1 MEKEKSM
8 ARAPVSEQQ
17 ARVDAILW
25 QSIFLPLI
33 PLALTA
39 LVLFWQLRAASETT
53 EWVDHTDQVIAK
65 ASEVERL
72 ILQKES
78 SLRGFV
84 ITGQPVFLEPYE
96 AAEKRLGVAFDELR
110 TLVSDNPSQ
119 QQRANETQG
128 LVRRWD
134 EYARETLERRK
145 ASGSTLEMLA
155 AVSANA
161 DRNRSQMDLVLR
173 EMRAFSSTEEDLRN
187 VRTRAASEAS
197 NRLIWIGG
205 LLLSFVA
212 GVLVLFT
219 RRQLLSVSND
229 FGAALQVARTRE
241 EALKE
246 SEGKLAEKLVAEQ
259 ESARNEAE
267 QRERL
272 TRAVRSYG
280 VFIDRLARGEL
291 GATLESEGEGE
302 LAQLGMNLEVMGRA
316 LRTMTLRIHE
326 AVNSLSSA
334 TAEILT
340 TTQQQSSAATESA
353 AAVVETVAT
362 VDEVVQTAQQTAER
376 AKQVDAASQ
385 RSVEVSAA
393 GREAVTLTIESMGRA
408 RDQVASIGERIL
420 ALSEQAQTV
429 GQIITTVN
437 ELAEQSNLL
446 ALNAAIEAARA
457 GEHGRGFAVVAQ
469 EIRGLAE
476 QSKRATTQVRGI
488 LGDIQKLTTAAV
500 LATEQGNKAVGSAV
514 DLVRDAGSRIEQ
526 LAGTIA
532 TTALTAQQIV
542 ETAQQQ
548 VTGVGQ
554 ISQATHAIRQA
565 ATQTVEGTR
574 QTERAARDLNEL
586 SVRLRDA
593 VSQYRT

>member
-1 MEKEKSM
+1 M
-8 ARAPVSEQQ
+8 Q
-17 ARVDAILW
+17 
-25 QSIFLPLI
+25 
-33 PLALTA
+33 
-39 LVLFWQLRAASETT
+39 
-53 EWVDHTDQVIAK
+53 
-65 ASEVERL
+65 
-72 ILQKES
+72 
-78 SLRGFV
+78 
-84 ITGQPVFLEPYE
+84 
-96 AAEKRLGVAFDELR
+96 
-110 TLVSDNPSQ
+110 
-119 QQRANETQG
+119 
-128 LVRRWD
+128 
-134 EYARETLERRK
+134 RRK
-145 ASGSTLEMLA
+145 ASDRAPEMVA
-155 AVSANA
+155 SIADAVA
-161 DRNRSQMDLVLR
+161 RNKGQMDLITR
-173 EMRAFSSTEEDLRN
+173 ETRAFSATEESLRS
-187 VRTRAASEAS
+187 VRTHAATEAAR
-197 NRLIWIGG
+197 RLIWIGG
-205 LLLSFVA
+205 ALLAFVA
-212 GVLVLFT
+212 AVMVLFT
-219 RRQLLSVSND
+219 RRQLLSVSSD
-229 FGAALQVARTRE
+229 FGDALQISRSRE
-241 EALKE
+241 EALQD
-246 SEGKLAEKLVAEQ
+246 SERKLAEKLAAEQ
-259 ESARNEAE
+259 QSLRDEAE

-393 GREAVTLTIESMGRA
+393 GREAVALTIESMGRA

-514 DLVRDAGSRIEQ
+514 DLVRDAGSRIDQ

-532 TTALTAQQIV
+532 TAAVTAQQIV

>member
-1 MEKEKSM
+1 MKEEQLAE
-8 ARAPVSEQQ
+8 ARAV
-17 ARVDAILW
+17 
-25 QSIFLPLI
+25 
-33 PLALTA
+33 
-39 LVLFWQLRAASETT
+39 LRARIET
-53 EWVDHTDQVIAK
+53 I
-65 ASEVERL
+65 
-72 ILQKES
+72 
-78 SLRGFV
+78 
-84 ITGQPVFLEPYE
+84 
-96 AAEKRLGVAFDELR
+96 
-110 TLVSDNPSQ
+110 
-119 QQRANETQG
+119 
-128 LVRRWD
+128 
-134 EYARETLERRK
+134 
-145 ASGSTLEMLA
+145 
-155 AVSANA
+155 
-161 DRNRSQMDLVLR
+161 
-173 EMRAFSSTEEDLRN
+173 
-187 VRTRAASEAS
+187 
-197 NRLIWIGG
+197 IGG
-205 LLLSFVA
+205 
-212 GVLVLFT
+212 
-219 RRQLLSVSND
+219 
-229 FGAALQVARTRE
+229 
-241 EALKE
+241 
-246 SEGKLAEKLVAEQ
+246 EG
-259 ESARNEAE
+259 
-267 QRERL
+267 
-272 TRAVRSYG
+272 G
-280 VFIDRLARGEL
+280 
-291 GATLESEGEGE
+291 SEGEGE
-302 LAQLGMNLEVMGRA
+302 LAQLGLNLEVMGRA

-340 TTQQQSSAATESA
+340 TTQQQSSAATQSA

-362 VDEVVQTAQQTAER
+362 VDQVVQTSQQTAER
-376 AKQVDAASQ
+376 ARQVEAASQ

-393 GREAVTLTIESMGRA
+393 GREAVTSTIESMGRA

-476 QSKRATTQVRGI
+476 QSKRATMQVRSI

-514 DLVRDAGSRIEQ
+514 DLVRDAGARIDQ

-548 VTGVGQ
+548 VTGIGQ

-586 SVRLRDA
+586 SVRLREA

>member
-1 MEKEKSM
+1 MV
-8 ARAPVSEQQ
+8 RAAVSEQQ
-17 ARVDAILW
+17 LKVDTIVR

-33 PLALTA
+33 PLILTA
-39 LVLFWQLRAASETT
+39 LVLFWQVRATAEITA
-53 EWVDHTDQVIAK
+53 WVDHTDLVIAK
-65 ASEVERL
+65 SSEVERL

-78 SLRGFV
+78 SLRGFA
-84 ITGQPVFLEPYE
+84 ITGLPTFLETFDSS
-96 AAEKRLGVAFDELR
+96 AQRLGGAFEELR
-110 TLVSDNPSQ
+110 ALVADNSMQ
-119 QQRANETQG
+119 QQRTVATQS

-134 EYARETLERRK
+134 EFAQDTVARRK
-145 ASGSTLEMLA
+145 TGGATPEAFISLA
-155 AVSANA
+155 AAVE
-161 DRNRSQMDLVLR
+161 RNKGQMDLILR
-173 EMRAFSSTEEDLRN
+173 EMRSFGATEEDLRS
-187 VRTRAASEAS
+187 VRTRAATDAS
-197 NRLIWIGG
+197 HRLVWVGG
-205 LLLSFVA
+205 VLLAFVA
-212 GVLVLFT
+212 AVMVLFT

-229 FGAALQVARTRE
+229 FGAALAVAGARE
-241 EALKE
+241 DELRGSE
-246 SEGKLAEKLVAEQ
+246 SKLAEKLEAEQ
-259 ESARNEAE
+259 LSLRNEAE

-291 GATLESEGEGE
+291 SATLEREGDGE
-302 LAQLGMNLEVMGRA
+302 LAQLGLNLEVMGLA

-362 VDEVVQTAQQTAER
+362 VDEVVQTSQQTSER
-376 AKQVDAASQ
+376 ARQVDAASQ

-393 GREAVTLTIESMGRA
+393 GREAVASTIESMNRA

-514 DLVRDAGSRIEQ
+514 DLVRDAGTRIDQ
-526 LAGTIA
+526 LAVTIA

-548 VTGVGQ
+548 VTGIGQ

-586 SVRLRDA
+586 SVRLREA

>member
-1 MEKEKSM
+1 M
-8 ARAPVSEQQ
+8 ARPAVSEQQ
-17 ARVDAILW
+17 TRVDAILR

-33 PLALTA
+33 PLIVTA
-39 LVLFWQLRAASETT
+39 LVLFWQLRGAAETT
-53 EWVDHTDQVIAK
+53 EWVDHTNLVIAK
-65 ASEVERL
+65 SSEVERL
-72 ILQKES
+72 ILQKET
-78 SLRGFV
+78 SLRGFA
-84 ITGQPVFLEPYE
+84 ITGLPVFLETFE
-96 AAEKRLGVAFDELR
+96 NSAKRLDGAFEELR
-110 TLVSDNPSQ
+110 ALVADNPPQ
-119 QQRANETQG
+119 VQRAVETQG
-128 LVRRWD
+128 LARRWD
-134 EYARETLERRK
+134 ELAEDTIARRR
-145 ASGSTLEMLA
+145 SGGGTPESFAALA
-155 AVSANA
+155 ATVE
-161 DRNRSQMDLVLR
+161 RNKGQMDLILR
-173 EMRAFSSTEEDLRN
+173 DMRAFIATEEDLRY
-187 VRTRAASEAS
+187 VRTRTASEAS
-197 NRLIWIGG
+197 HRLVWVGG
-205 LLLSFVA
+205 VLLSGVA
-212 GVLVLFT
+212 AVLVIFT
-219 RRQLLSVSND
+219 RRQLFSVSND
-229 FGAALQVARTRE
+229 FGAALAVAATRE
-241 EALKE
+241 EALQDSE
-246 SEGKLAEKLVAEQ
+246 SKLAQKLEAEQ
-259 ESARNEAE
+259 TSLRNEAE
-267 QRERL
+267 QRERVA
-272 TRAVRSYG
+272 RAVRSYG

-291 GATLESEGEGE
+291 NATLESGGEGE
-302 LAQLGMNLEVMGRA
+302 LGQLGLNLEVMGRA

-340 TTQQQSSAATESA
+340 TSQQQSSAATESA
-353 AAVVETVAT
+353 SAVVETVAT
-362 VDEVVQTAQQTAER
+362 VDEVVQTAQQTSER
-376 AKQVDAASQ
+376 ARQVDAASQ

-393 GREAVTLTIESMGRA
+393 GRDAVALTIDAMGRA

-469 EIRGLAE
+469 EIRVLAE
-476 QSKRATTQVRGI
+476 QSKRATMQVRGI

-514 DLVRDAGSRIEQ
+514 DLVRDAGARIDQ
-526 LAGTIA
+526 LAVTIA

-548 VTGVGQ
+548 VAGVSQ

-574 QTERAARDLNEL
+574 QTERSARDLNEL
-586 SVRLRDA
+586 SVRLREA

>member
-1 MEKEKSM
+1 M
-8 ARAPVSEQQ
+8 AREPVSEQQ
-17 ARVDAILW
+17 ARVDTILR
-25 QSIFLPLI
+25 QSIFLPLL
-33 PLALTA
+33 PLILTA
-39 LVLFWQLRAASETT
+39 LVLFWQARAASETT
-53 EWVDHTDQVIAK
+53 AWVDHTDLVIVK

-84 ITGQPVFLEPYE
+84 ITGLPLFLESFD
-96 AAEKRLGVAFDELR
+96 AAEKRLELAFHELR
-110 TLVSDNPSQ
+110 TLIVDSQ
-119 QQRANETQG
+119 QQQRVIEMQG

-134 EYARETLERRK
+134 EFARDTVQRRK
-145 ASGSTLEMLA
+145 TSSSTSEMFAALGSATE
-155 AVSANA
+155 
-161 DRNRSQMDLVLR
+161 RNKGQMDLITR
-173 EMRAFSSTEEDLRN
+173 EMRAFSGTEESLRN
-187 VRTRAASEAS
+187 LRTQAAREAT
-197 NRLIWIGG
+197 RRQLWGG
-205 LLLSFVA
+205 GVLLAFVA

-219 RRQLLSVSND
+219 RRQLLLVSSD
-229 FGAALQVARTRE
+229 FGAALQVARSRE
-241 EALKE
+241 AAMQE
-246 SEGKLAEKLVAEQ
+246 SERKLAEKLVAEQ
-259 ESARNEAE
+259 QGLRDEAE

-272 TRAVRSYG
+272 TRAERSYG

-302 LAQLGMNLEVMGRA
+302 LSQLGMSLEMMGRA

-376 AKQVDAASQ
+376 ARQVDAASQ

-393 GREAVTLTIESMGRA
+393 GREAVALTIEAMGRA

-514 DLVRDAGSRIEQ
+514 DLVRDAGARIDQ
-526 LAGTIA
+526 LAVTIA
-532 TTALTAQQIV
+532 TAAVTAQQIV

-548 VTGVGQ
+548 VIGVGQ

>member
-17 ARVDAILW
+17 LKVDTILR
-25 QSIFLPLI
+25 QSMFLPLI
-33 PLALTA
+33 PMVLTA
-39 LVLFWQLRAASETT
+39 LVLFWQVRAATETT
-53 EWVDHTDQVIAK
+53 DWVDHTDLVIAK

-84 ITGQPVFLEPYE
+84 ITGLPLFLEPYD
-96 AAEKRLGVAFDELR
+96 AAEKKLDLAFDELR
-110 TLVSDNPSQ
+110 TLVADNPSQ
-119 QQRANETQG
+119 QQRASETQG

-134 EYARETLERRK
+134 EFARDTVQRRK
-145 ASGSTLEMLA
+145 AGGGTPEMLA
-155 AVSANA
+155 TIAAAVE
-161 DRNRSQMDLVLR
+161 RNKGQMDLISR
-173 EMRAFSSTEEDLRN
+173 ETRAFSATEEGLRS
-187 VRTRAASEAS
+187 VRIHAASEAS
-197 NRLIWIGG
+197 RRLIWVGG
-205 LLLSFVA
+205 VLLAFVA
-212 GVLVLFT
+212 AVMVLFT
-219 RRQLLSVSND
+219 RRQLLSVSSD
-229 FGAALQVARTRE
+229 FGDALQVARNRE
-241 EALKE
+241 EALQGSE
-246 SEGKLAEKLVAEQ
+246 SKLAEKLLAEQ
-259 ESARNEAE
+259 QSLRDEAE

-393 GREAVTLTIESMGRA
+393 GREAVNSTIESMGRA

-514 DLVRDAGSRIEQ
+514 ELVRDAGARIDQ

-532 TTALTAQQIV
+532 TAAVTAQQIV

>member
-1 MEKEKSM
+1 MKKEMSM
-8 ARAPVSEQQ
+8 ARAPISEQQ
-17 ARVDAILW
+17 TRVDAIIRR
-25 QSIFLPLI
+25 SIFLPLF

-39 LVLFWQLRAASETT
+39 MVLFWQLRGAIETA
-53 EWVDHTDQVIAK
+53 EWVDHTDVVIARG
-65 ASEVERL
+65 SDVERM
-72 ILQKES
+72 IVDKET
-78 SLRGFV
+78 SLRGYV
-84 ITGQPVFLEPYE
+84 ITGIPSFLDRFEQ
-96 AAEKRLGVAFDELR
+96 AEKLLGPAFDELSS
-110 TLVSDNPSQ
+110 LVTDNAA
-119 QQRANETQG
+119 QQRRISDARD

-134 EYARETLERRK
+134 EFAHDTIERRK
-145 ASGSTLEMLA
+145 AGAVDEKMSA
-155 AVSANA
+155 AVE
-161 DRNRSQMDLVLR
+161 RNKAQMDKIRV
-173 EMRAFSSTEEDLRN
+173 EMRGFSSTEAELRDG
-187 VRTRAASEAS
+187 RTRAASEAS
-197 NRLIWIGG
+197 RRLLWLGG
-205 LLLSFVA
+205 VLLSFVA
-212 GVLVLFT
+212 GVMVWFT

-229 FGAALQVARTRE
+229 FGATLVVAAARE
-241 EALKE
+241 EELRE
-246 SEGKLAEKLVAEQ
+246 SEGKLAERLDAEQ
-259 ESARNEAE
+259 KSLRDEAD

-291 GATLESEGEGE
+291 SATLEIEGEGD
-302 LAQLGMNLEVMGRA
+302 LAQLGKNLEVMGRA

-340 TTQQQSSAATESA
+340 TSQQQSSAATESA
-353 AAVVETVAT
+353 SAVVETVAT
-362 VDEVVQTAQQTAER
+362 VDEVVQTAQQTSER
-376 AKQVDAASQ
+376 ARQVDADSQ
-385 RSVEVSAA
+385 RSVEVATA
-393 GREAVTLTIESMGRA
+393 GREAVTSTIESMGRA
-408 RDQVASIGERIL
+408 RDEVASIGERIL

-429 GQIITTVN
+429 GQIITSVN

-469 EIRGLAE
+469 EIRGLAD

-514 DLVRDAGSRIEQ
+514 DLVRVAGSRIEQ
-526 LAGTIA
+526 LAVTIA
-532 TTALTAQQIV
+532 TTAVTAQQIV
-542 ETAQQQ
+542 EAAQQQ
-548 VTGVGQ
+548 VIGIGQ
-554 ISQATHAIRQA
+554 ISQATHSIRQA

-586 SVRLRDA
+586 SVRLREA

>member
-1 MEKEKSM
+1 MKKKTPM
-8 ARAPVSEQQ
+8 ARPAVTAQQ
-17 ARVDAILW
+17 ARVDAILR

-33 PLALTA
+33 PLMLTA
-39 LVLFWQLRAASETT
+39 LVLFWQLRSAAETT
-53 EWVDHTDQVIAK
+53 EWVDHTDLVIGK

-72 ILQKES
+72 IIDKET
-78 SLRGFV
+78 SLRGYV
-84 ITGQPVFLEPYE
+84 ITGIPAFLDPFDQS
-96 AAEKRLGVAFDELR
+96 EKLLGPAFQDLAGLVA
-110 TLVSDNPSQ
+110 DNPSQ
-119 QQRANETQG
+119 QRRVTAARE

-134 EYARETLERRK
+134 EFARDTMERRK
-145 ASGSTLEMLA
+145 AGGIDEKMVA
-155 AVSANA
+155 AVE
-161 DRNRSQMDLVLR
+161 RNKAKMAEIRT
-173 EMRAFSSTEEDLRN
+173 EMRAFSSTEEDLRA

-197 NRLIWIGG
+197 ARLLWLGG
-205 LLLSFVA
+205 ALLTFVA
-212 GVLVLFT
+212 GAMVWFT
-219 RRQLLSVSND
+219 RRQLLSVSSD
-229 FGAALQVARTRE
+229 FSAALVVAATRE
-241 EALKE
+241 EELSD
-246 SEGKLAEKLVAEQ
+246 SEARLARRLEAEQ
-259 ESARNEAE
+259 QSVREEAE

-291 GATLESEGEGE
+291 SATLERDGEGEGE
-302 LAQLGMNLEVMGRA
+302 LAQLGLNLEVMGRA

-340 TTQQQSSAATESA
+340 TTQEQSSAATESA
-353 AAVVETVAT
+353 SAVVQTVAT
-362 VDEVVQTAQQTAER
+362 VDEVVQTAQQTSER
-376 AKQVDAASQ
+376 ARQVDAASQ

-393 GREAVTLTIESMGRA
+393 GRDAVALTIESMGRA

-469 EIRGLAE
+469 EIRVLAE

-514 DLVRDAGSRIEQ
+514 DLVRDAGTRIDQ
-526 LAGTIA
+526 LAVTIA

-548 VTGVGQ
+548 VTGIGQ
-554 ISQATHAIRQA
+554 ISQATHSIRQA

>member
-1 MEKEKSM
+1 MKKEMSM
-8 ARAPVSEQQ
+8 ARAAMTEQQ
-17 ARVDAILW
+17 ASVDAIIRR
-25 QSIFLPLI
+25 SIFLPLV
-33 PLALTA
+33 PLMLTA
-39 LVLFWQLRAASETT
+39 LVLFWQVRGAAETT
-53 EWVDHTDQVIAK
+53 EWVDHTDVVIAR

-72 ILQKES
+72 IIDKET
-78 SLRGFV
+78 SLRGYV
-84 ITGQPVFLEPYE
+84 ITGIPAFLERFE
-96 AAEKRLGVAFDELR
+96 LAKELLGPAFDELSG
-110 TLVSDNPSQ
+110 LVTDNPSQ
-119 QQRANETQG
+119 QRRISEARE

-134 EYARETLERRK
+134 DFARDTIERRK
-145 ASGSTLEMLA
+145 AGPIDEKMIA
-155 AVSANA
+155 AIE
-161 DRNRSQMDLVLR
+161 RNKAQMDKIR
-173 EMRAFSSTEEDLRN
+173 AEMRAFNSTEEELRS
-187 VRTRAASEAS
+187 VRTRAATEAS
-197 NRLIWIGG
+197 RRLLWVGGG
-205 LLLSFVA
+205 LLAFVA
-212 GVLVLFT
+212 GLMVWFM

-229 FGAALQVARTRE
+229 FGATLAVAGARE
-241 EALKE
+241 EALQA
-246 SEGKLAEKLVAEQ
+246 SEGKLAERLEIEQ
-259 ESARNEAE
+259 KSLRDEAE

-291 GATLESEGEGE
+291 GATLEGEGEGE
-302 LAQLGMNLEVMGRA
+302 LGQLGKNLEVMGRA

-340 TTQQQSSAATESA
+340 TSQQQSSAASESA
-353 AAVVETVAT
+353 SAVVETVAT
-362 VDEVVQTAQQTAER
+362 VDEVVQTAQQTSER
-376 AKQVDAASQ
+376 ARQVDADSQ
-385 RSVEVSAA
+385 RSVEVAAA
-393 GREAVTLTIESMGRA
+393 GREAVASTIVSMGRA
-408 RDQVASIGERIL
+408 RDEVASIGERIL

-469 EIRGLAE
+469 EIRGLAD

-514 DLVRDAGSRIEQ
+514 DLVRTAGTRIDQ
-526 LAGTIA
+526 LAVTIA
-532 TTALTAQQIV
+532 ATALTAQQIV
-542 ETAQQQ
+542 EAAQQQ
-548 VTGVGQ
+548 VIGIGQ
-554 ISQATHAIRQA
+554 ISQATHSIRQA

-586 SVRLRDA
+586 SVRLREA

>member
-1 MEKEKSM
+1 MEKETSM
-8 ARAPVSEQQ
+8 ARPAVSEQQ
-17 ARVDAILW
+17 TRVDAILR

-33 PLALTA
+33 PLILTA
-39 LVLFWQLRAASETT
+39 LVLFWQLRGAAETT
-53 EWVDHTDQVIAK
+53 DWVDHTDLVIAR
-65 ASEVERL
+65 ASDVERM
-72 ILQKES
+72 IIDKET
-78 SLRGFV
+78 SLRGYV
-84 ITGQPVFLEPYE
+84 ITGIPAFLEPFE
-96 AAEKRLGVAFDELR
+96 DAEKRLPGAFAELAELVA
-110 TLVSDNPSQ
+110 DNPSQ
-119 QQRANETQG
+119 QHRLTDARD
-128 LVRRWD
+128 LARRWD
-134 EYARETLERRK
+134 EFARDTMERRRGGAVDEK
-145 ASGSTLEMLA
+145 IVA
-155 AVSANA
+155 AVQ
-161 DRNRSQMDLVLR
+161 RNKAQMDRIRV
-173 EMRAFSSTEEDLRN
+173 EMRAFNSSEEDLRN

-197 NRLIWIGG
+197 RRLVWVGG
-205 LLLSFVA
+205 LLLAVVGA
-212 GVLVLFT
+212 VMVVFT
-219 RRQLLSVSND
+219 RRQLFSVSGD
-229 FGAALQVARTRE
+229 FSAALAVAATRE
-241 EALKE
+241 EELRD
-246 SEGKLAEKLVAEQ
+246 SEGKLAEKLLAEQ
-259 ESARNEAE
+259 TSLKNEAE

-291 GATLESEGEGE
+291 SATLEREGEGEGE
-302 LAQLGMNLEVMGRA
+302 LAQLGSNLEVMGRA

-340 TTQQQSSAATESA
+340 TSQQQSSAATESA
-353 AAVVETVAT
+353 SAVVETVAT

-393 GREAVTLTIESMGRA
+393 GRDAVALTIESMGRA

-514 DLVRDAGSRIEQ
+514 DLVRDAGTRIDQ

-542 ETAQQQ
+542 ETSQQQ
-548 VTGVGQ
+548 VAGVGQ

-586 SVRLRDA
+586 SVRLREA

>member
-1 MEKEKSM
+1 MIIDKE
-8 ARAPVSEQQ
+8 
-17 ARVDAILW
+17 
-25 QSIFLPLI
+25 
-33 PLALTA
+33 T
-39 LVLFWQLRAASETT
+39 
-53 EWVDHTDQVIAK
+53 
-65 ASEVERL
+65 
-72 ILQKES
+72 
-78 SLRGFV
+78 SLRGYV
-84 ITGQPVFLEPYE
+84 ITGIPSFLDPFEQS
-96 AAEKRLGVAFDELR
+96 EKRLDAAFDELSS
-110 TLVSDNPSQ
+110 LVTDNAA
-119 QQRANETQG
+119 QQRRISDARD

-134 EYARETLERRK
+134 EFAHDTIERRRAGAVDEK
-145 ASGSTLEMLA
+145 MSA
-155 AVSANA
+155 AVE
-161 DRNRSQMDLVLR
+161 RNKAQMDKIR
-173 EMRAFSSTEEDLRN
+173 FEMRGFSSAEAELRD

-197 NRLIWIGG
+197 RRLLWLGG
-205 LLLSFVA
+205 VLLSFVA
-212 GVLVLFT
+212 GVMVWFT

-229 FGAALQVARTRE
+229 FGATLAVAAARE
-241 EALKE
+241 EELRA
-246 SEGKLAEKLVAEQ
+246 SEGKLAERLDAEQ
-259 ESARNEAE
+259 KSLRDEAD

-291 GATLESEGEGE
+291 SATLEIEGEGD
-302 LAQLGMNLEVMGRA
+302 LAQLGKNLEVMGRA

-340 TTQQQSSAATESA
+340 TSQQQSSAATESA
-353 AAVVETVAT
+353 SAVVETVAT
-362 VDEVVQTAQQTAER
+362 VDEVVQTAQQTSER
-376 AKQVDAASQ
+376 ARQVDADSQ
-385 RSVEVSAA
+385 RSVEVATA
-393 GREAVTLTIESMGRA
+393 GREAVTSTIESMGRA
-408 RDQVASIGERIL
+408 RDEVASIGERIL

-429 GQIITTVN
+429 GQIITSVN

-469 EIRGLAE
+469 EIRGLAD

-514 DLVRDAGSRIEQ
+514 DLVRVAGSRIEQ

-542 ETAQQQ
+542 EAAQQQ
-548 VTGVGQ
+548 VIGIGQ
-554 ISQATHAIRQA
+554 ISQATHSIRQA

-574 QTERAARDLNEL
+574 QTERAARDLT
-586 SVRLRDA
+586 S
-593 VSQYRT
+593 

>member
-1 MEKEKSM
+1 M
-8 ARAPVSEQQ
+8 ARPAVSEQQ
-17 ARVDAILW
+17 TRVDAILR

-33 PLALTA
+33 PLILTA
-39 LVLFWQLRAASETT
+39 LVLFWQLRGAAETT
-53 EWVDHTDQVIAK
+53 EWVDHSDLVIAK
-65 ASEVERL
+65 SSEVERL
-72 ILQKES
+72 ILQKETAV
-78 SLRGFV
+78 RGFA
-84 ITGQPVFLEPYE
+84 ITGLPAFLETFDGS
-96 AAEKRLGVAFDELR
+96 ATRLDGAFEELR
-110 TLVSDNPSQ
+110 SLVSDNPSQ
-119 QQRANETQG
+119 VQRASAAQA
-128 LVRRWD
+128 LARRWD
-134 EYARETLERRK
+134 EFAQDVISRRRAGVTTPESFAALGAIVERNK
-145 ASGSTLEMLA
+145 G
-155 AVSANA
+155 
-161 DRNRSQMDLVLR
+161 QMDLILR
-173 EMRAFSSTEEDLRN
+173 EMRAFIATEEDLRN
-187 VRTRAASEAS
+187 VRSHAASDS
-197 NRLIWIGG
+197 SRRLIWVGG
-205 LLLSFVA
+205 ALLAFVA
-212 GVLVLFT
+212 GVMVFFT
-219 RRQLLSVSND
+219 RRQLFSVSND
-229 FGAALQVARTRE
+229 FSAALAVAATRE
-241 EALKE
+241 DELRDSE
-246 SEGKLAEKLVAEQ
+246 SQLAQRLEAEQ
-259 ESARNEAE
+259 VSVRKEAE
-267 QRERL
+267 QRDRL
-272 TRAVRSYG
+272 ARALLSYG
-280 VFIDRLARGEL
+280 AFIDKLARGEL
-291 GATLESEGEGE
+291 DATIERQGDGDLS
-302 LAQLGMNLEVMGRA
+302 QLGLNLEVMGRA

-340 TTQQQSSAATESA
+340 TSQEQSSAATESA
-353 AAVVETVAT
+353 SAVVETVAT
-362 VDEVVQTAQQTAER
+362 VDEVVQTAQQTSER
-376 AKQVDAASQ
+376 AKQVSAASQ

-393 GREAVTLTIESMGRA
+393 GRDAVALTIESMGRA

-514 DLVRDAGSRIEQ
+514 DLVRDAGARIDQ
-526 LAGTIA
+526 LAVTIA
-532 TTALTAQQIV
+532 TTAVTAQQIV

-548 VTGVGQ
+548 VAGVSQ

>member
-1 MEKEKSM
+1 M
-8 ARAPVSEQQ
+8 ARPAVSAQQ
-17 ARVDAILW
+17 TRVDAILR

-33 PLALTA
+33 PLILTA
-39 LVLFWQLRAASETT
+39 LVLFWQLRMAAETT
-53 EWVDHTDQVIAK
+53 EWVDHTDVVIAK
-65 ASEVERL
+65 SSEVERL
-72 ILQKES
+72 ILQKET
-78 SLRGFV
+78 SLRGFA
-84 ITGQPVFLEPYE
+84 ITGLPVFLEQFDSSQKGLE
-96 AAEKRLGVAFDELR
+96 GAFNELR
-110 TLVSDNPSQ
+110 TLVADNPPQ
-119 QQRANETQG
+119 VQRAVETQG

-134 EYARETLERRK
+134 ELAQDTMERRR
-145 ASGSTLEMLA
+145 AGGATPESFATLST
-155 AVSANA
+155 AVE
-161 DRNRSQMDLVLR
+161 RNKGQMDLILR
-173 EMRAFSSTEEDLRN
+173 NTRAFVATEENLRDLR
-187 VRTRAASEAS
+187 THAASDAS
-197 NRLIWIGG
+197 HRLVWVG
-205 LLLSFVA
+205 
-212 GVLVLFT
+212 GVLLALVAAVMVIFT
-219 RRQLLSVSND
+219 RRQLFSVSSD
-229 FGAALQVARTRE
+229 FGAALAVAATRE
-241 EALKE
+241 EELRD
-246 SEGKLAEKLVAEQ
+246 SEGKLAEKLQAEQ
-259 ESARNEAE
+259 ASLKNEAE
-267 QRERL
+267 QRDRL
-272 TRAVRSYG
+272 TRAMRSYG

-291 GATLESEGEGE
+291 SATLESKGEGE
-302 LAQLGMNLEVMGRA
+302 LGQLGLNLEVMGRA

-340 TTQQQSSAATESA
+340 TSQQQSSAATESA
-353 AAVVETVAT
+353 SAVVETVAT
-362 VDEVVQTAQQTAER
+362 VDEVVQTAQQTSER
-376 AKQVDAASQ
+376 ARQVDAASQ

-393 GREAVTLTIESMGRA
+393 GRDAVALTIDAMGRA

-429 GQIITTVN
+429 GQVITTVN

-514 DLVRDAGSRIEQ
+514 DLVRDAGARIDQ
-526 LAGTIA
+526 LAVTIA

-548 VTGVGQ
+548 VAGVSQ

-586 SVRLRDA
+586 SVRLREA

>member
-1 MEKEKSM
+1 M
-8 ARAPVSEQQ
+8 ARPAVSAQQ
-17 ARVDAILW
+17 MRVDKILR

-33 PLALTA
+33 PLIVTA
-39 LVLFWQLRAASETT
+39 VVLFWQLRAAAETI
-53 EWVDHTDQVIAK
+53 EWVDHTDLVIAK
-65 ASEVERL
+65 SSEVERL
-72 ILQKES
+72 ILQKET
-78 SLRGFV
+78 SLRGFE
-84 ITGQPVFLEPYE
+84 ITALPVYLETFE
-96 AAEKRLGVAFDELR
+96 SSAKRLESAFDELR
-110 TLVSDNPSQ
+110 TLVADNPPQ
-119 QQRANETQG
+119 VQRAVATQG

-134 EYARETLERRK
+134 EFAQDTIARRRSDGIT
-145 ASGSTLEMLA
+145 AESLA
-155 AVSANA
+155 AISVTIE
-161 DRNRSQMDLVLR
+161 RNRGQMDLILR
-173 EMRAFSSTEEDLRN
+173 DMRVFIATEETLRDI
-187 VRTRAASEAS
+187 RAHSASDAS
-197 NRLIWIGG
+197 RRLVWVGG
-205 LLLSFVA
+205 ILLSVVA
-212 GVLVLFT
+212 AVMVIFT
-219 RRQLLSVSND
+219 RRQLFSVSND
-229 FGAALQVARTRE
+229 FIAALAVAATRE
-241 EALKE
+241 EELRD
-246 SEGKLAEKLVAEQ
+246 SEGKLAEKLQAEQ
-259 ESARNEAE
+259 ASLKNEAE
-267 QRERL
+267 QREKL
-272 TRAVRSYG
+272 ARAVRSYG

-291 GATLESEGEGE
+291 SATLEGEGEGEGE
-302 LAQLGMNLEVMGRA
+302 LAQLGSNLEVMGRA

-340 TTQQQSSAATESA
+340 TSQQQSSAATESA
-353 AAVVETVAT
+353 SAVVETVAT

-376 AKQVDAASQ
+376 AKQVEAASQ

-393 GREAVTLTIESMGRA
+393 GRDAVALTIESMGRA

-514 DLVRDAGSRIEQ
+514 DLVRDAGARIDQ
-526 LAGTIA
+526 LAVTIA

-548 VTGVGQ
+548 VAGVGQ

-586 SVRLRDA
+586 SVRLREA

>member
-1 MEKEKSM
+1 M
-8 ARAPVSEQQ
+8 AREPVSEQQ
-17 ARVDAILW
+17 ARVDTILR
-25 QSIFLPLI
+25 QSIFLPLL
-33 PLALTA
+33 PLILTA
-39 LVLFWQLRAASETT
+39 LVLFWQARAASETT
-53 EWVDHTDQVIAK
+53 AWVDHTDLVIVK

-84 ITGQPVFLEPYE
+84 ITGLPLFLESFD
-96 AAEKRLGVAFDELR
+96 AAEKRLELAFHELR
-110 TLVSDNPSQ
+110 TLIVDSQ
-119 QQRANETQG
+119 QQQRVIEMQG

-134 EYARETLERRK
+134 EFARDTVQRRK
-145 ASGSTLEMLA
+145 TSSSSTSEMFAALGSATE
-155 AVSANA
+155 
-161 DRNRSQMDLVLR
+161 RNKGQMDLITR
-173 EMRAFSSTEEDLRN
+173 EMRAFGATEESLRN
-187 VRTRAASEAS
+187 LRIQAAREAS
-197 NRLIWIGG
+197 RRQLWGG
-205 LLLSFVA
+205 GVLLAFVA

-219 RRQLLSVSND
+219 RRQLLLVSSD
-229 FGAALQVARTRE
+229 FGAALQVARSRE
-241 EALKE
+241 AAMQE
-246 SEGKLAEKLVAEQ
+246 SERKLAEKLVAEQ
-259 ESARNEAE
+259 QGLRDEAE

-272 TRAVRSYG
+272 TRAERSYG

-291 GATLESEGEGE
+291 GATLKGEGEGE
-302 LAQLGMNLEVMGRA
+302 LSQLGMSLEMMGRA

-376 AKQVDAASQ
+376 ARQVDAASQ

-393 GREAVTLTIESMGRA
+393 GREAVALTIEAMGRA

-514 DLVRDAGSRIEQ
+514 DLVRDAGARIDQ
-526 LAGTIA
+526 LAVTIA
-532 TTALTAQQIV
+532 TAAVTAQQIV

-548 VTGVGQ
+548 VIGVGQ

>member
-1 MEKEKSM
+1 MKKII
-8 ARAPVSEQQ
+8 EQQ

-25 QSIFLPLI
+25 QSTLLPLV
-33 PLALTA
+33 PLIITA
-39 LVLFWQLRAASETT
+39 LVLFWQLRAAAEMTD
-53 EWVDHTDQVIAK
+53 WVDHTDVVIAK
-65 ASEVERL
+65 ASEIERL
-72 ILQKES
+72 ILQEET
-78 SLRGFV
+78 SLRGYV
-84 ITGQPVFLEPYE
+84 ITGLPLFIEPYE
-96 AAEKRLGVAFDELR
+96 AAQKQLDVTFDEVR
-110 TLVSDNPSQ
+110 GLVSDNPAQ
-119 QQRANETQG
+119 QQRATETQA
-128 LVRRWD
+128 LVRRWN
-134 EYARETLERRK
+134 EFARDTMQRRK
-145 ASGSTLEMLA
+145 AGLGTAEMMASLSG
-155 AVSANA
+155 AVE
-161 DRNRSQMDLVLR
+161 RNKAQMDLIMR
-173 EMRAFSSTEEDLRN
+173 ETRGFSATEEGLRA
-187 VRTRAASEAS
+187 TRVHAS
-197 NRLIWIGG
+197 NEATHRLVWIGG
-205 LLLSFVA
+205 LLLAFVA
-212 GVLVLFT
+212 GLLVVFM
-219 RRQLLSVSND
+219 RRQLLTVSHD
-229 FGAALQVARTRE
+229 FSDALQVARARE
-241 EALKE
+241 EALQE
-246 SEGKLAEKLVAEQ
+246 SESKLAEKLLAEQ
-259 ESARNEAE
+259 QSARDETE

-280 VFIDRLARGEL
+280 IFIDRLARGEL
-291 GATLESEGEGE
+291 SATLESEGEGE

-362 VDEVVQTAQQTAER
+362 VDEVVQTAQQTSER

-385 RSVEVSAA
+385 RSVEVSGA
-393 GREAVTLTIESMGRA
+393 GREAVALTIESMGRA

-514 DLVRDAGSRIEQ
+514 DLVRDAGARIDQ

-542 ETAQQQ
+542 ETAAQQ

>member
-1 MEKEKSM
+1 MKKEKSM

-17 ARVDAILW
+17 ARVDSILW
-25 QSIFLPLI
+25 QSIFLPII
-33 PLALTA
+33 PLVLTA

-84 ITGQPVFLEPYE
+84 ITGQPVFLEPYD
-96 AAEKRLGVAFDELR
+96 AADKRLGGAFDELR
-110 TLVSDNPSQ
+110 ALVVDNPTQ
-119 QQRANETQG
+119 QQRATDTQTM
-128 LVRRWD
+128 VRRWD
-134 EYARETLERRK
+134 EFARDTMERRK
-145 ASGSTLEMLA
+145 AGGSTPEMFAGVA
-155 AVSANA
+155 ATSE
-161 DRNRSQMDLVLR
+161 RNRGQMELVLR
-173 EMRAFSSTEEDLRN
+173 EMRSFSSTEEDLRN
-187 VRTRAASEAS
+187 VRTHAASEAS
-197 NRLIWIGG
+197 RRLIWIGG
-205 LLLSFVA
+205 LLLAFVA
-212 GVLVLFT
+212 GVMMLFT
-219 RRQLLSVSND
+219 RRQLVSVSSD
-229 FGAALQVARTRE
+229 FGEALQVARTRE

-246 SEGKLAEKLVAEQ
+246 SEAKLAEKLLAEQ
-259 ESARNEAE
+259 KSARDEAE

-362 VDEVVQTAQQTAER
+362 VDEVVQTAQQTSER

-393 GREAVTLTIESMGRA
+393 GREAVALTIESMGRA

-437 ELAEQSNLL
+437 EAGRAVEP
-446 ALNAAIEAARA
+446 ARA
-457 GEHGRGFAVVAQ
+457 QRGDRGGARREHGRGFAVVAQ

-514 DLVRDAGSRIEQ
+514 DLVRDAGSRIDQ

-554 ISQATHAIRQA
+554 ISQATHSIRQA

>member
-1 MEKEKSM
+1 MKKETTM
-8 ARAPVSEQQ
+8 ARAAVSEQQ
-17 ARVDAILW
+17 TRVDRILW
-25 QSIFLPLI
+25 QSTFLPLI
-33 PLALTA
+33 PLVITA
-39 LVLFWQLRAASETT
+39 LVLFWQIRAASETT
-53 EWVDHTDQVIAK
+53 EWVDHTDVVISQ
-65 ASEVERL
+65 ASEIEQLV
-72 ILQKES
+72 LQKETA
-78 SLRGFV
+78 LRGFAL
-84 ITGQPVFLEPYE
+84 TGSPSFLETFE
-96 AAEKRLGVAFDELR
+96 ASNKRLDIAFDALR
-110 TLVSDNPSQ
+110 ALVVDNPAQ
-119 QQRANETQG
+119 QQRVTETQR
-128 LVRRWD
+128 LARRWD
-134 EYARETLERRK
+134 EFAQDTVQHRKSGGGTPESFAYLASVVERNKDQMDMIGREMSGFRGIEEGLRTVRTHAASDAERR
-145 ASGSTLEMLA
+145 
-155 AVSANA
+155 
-161 DRNRSQMDLVLR
+161 LVW
-173 EMRAFSSTEEDLRN
+173 
-187 VRTRAASEAS
+187 VG
-197 NRLIWIGG
+197 GG
-205 LLLSFVA
+205 LLAFVA
-212 GVLVLFT
+212 AVLVLFT
-219 RRQLLSVSND
+219 RRQLFTVSSD
-229 FGAALQVARTRE
+229 FGAALAVAGTRE
-241 EALKE
+241 EELRDSESKLALKLE
-246 SEGKLAEKLVAEQ
+246 AEQ
-259 ESARNEAE
+259 QSLRNEAE
-267 QRERL
+267 QREQL
-272 TRAVRSYG
+272 TRVVRTYG

-291 GATLESEGEGE
+291 SATLEREGDGD
-302 LAQLGMNLEVMGRA
+302 LAQLGLNLEVMGRA

-340 TTQQQSSAATESA
+340 TSQQQSSAATESA
-353 AAVVETVAT
+353 SAVVETVAT
-362 VDEVVQTAQQTAER
+362 VDEVVQTAQQTSER

-393 GREAVTLTIESMGRA
+393 GREAVASTIESMGRA

-514 DLVRDAGSRIEQ
+514 DLVRDAGARIDQ
-526 LAGTIA
+526 LAVTIA

-542 ETAQQQ
+542 ETAAQQ
-548 VTGVGQ
+548 VTGIGQ
-554 ISQATHAIRQA
+554 ISQATHSIRQA

-586 SVRLRDA
+586 SVRLREA

>member
-1 MEKEKSM
+1 MEKEKNM
-8 ARAPVSEQQ
+8 ARASIAEQQ
-17 ARVDAILW
+17 RRVDRILR

-33 PLALTA
+33 PLVLTA
-39 LVLFWQLRAASETT
+39 LVLFWQLRSAAETT
-53 EWVDHTDQVIAK
+53 DLVDHTHQVIGK
-65 ASEVERL
+65 ASDVERM
-72 ILQKES
+72 IIDKES
-78 SLRGFV
+78 SLRGYT
-84 ITGQPVFLEPYE
+84 ITGIPGFLDPFEQSQ
-96 AAEKRLGVAFDELR
+96 RQLVGAFDELAV
-110 TLVSDNPSQ
+110 LVVDNPSQ
-119 QQRANETQG
+119 QRRIADTRD

-134 EYARETLERRK
+134 EYARDTIERRK
-145 ASGSTLEMLA
+145 AGGIDEKMIA
-155 AVSANA
+155 AVE
-161 DRNRSQMDLVLR
+161 RNRAQMALIRSEL
-173 EMRAFSSTEEDLRN
+173 RAFVALEQSLRD
-187 VRTRAASEAS
+187 VRMRAASEVS
-197 NRLIWIGG
+197 RRLVWVAGG
-205 LLLSFVA
+205 LLSSVA
-212 GVLVLFT
+212 LLMVWFT
-219 RRQLLSVSND
+219 RRQLLMVSSD
-229 FGAALQVARTRE
+229 FNEALSIVLSRGEALQD
-241 EALKE
+241 
-246 SEGKLAEKLVAEQ
+246 SEKKLAEKL
-259 ESARNEAE
+259 EAE
-267 QRERL
+267 QRSVQLDAEEREHL
-272 TRAVRSYG
+272 ARVLRSYG
-280 VFIDRLARGEL
+280 VFIDALARGEL
-291 GATLESEGEGE
+291 SASIERQGEGE
-302 LAQLGMNLEVMGRA
+302 LNQLGTNLEVMGLA

-340 TTQQQSSAATESA
+340 TTQEQSSAATESA

-362 VDEVVQTAQQTAER
+362 VDEVVQTAQQTSER

-393 GREAVTLTIESMGRA
+393 GREAVALTIESMGRA

-420 ALSEQAQTV
+420 ALSDQAQTV

-469 EIRGLAE
+469 EIRVLAE

-514 DLVRDAGSRIEQ
+514 DLVRDAGARIDQ

-542 ETAQQQ
+542 ETAYQQ

>member
-1 MEKEKSM
+1 MKKEMSM
-8 ARAPVSEQQ
+8 ARAAMTEQQ
-17 ARVDAILW
+17 ANVDAIIRR
-25 QSIFLPLI
+25 SIFLPLV
-33 PLALTA
+33 PLMLTA
-39 LVLFWQLRAASETT
+39 LVLFWQVRGAAETT
-53 EWVDHTDQVIAK
+53 EWVDHTDVVIAR

-72 ILQKES
+72 IIDKET
-78 SLRGFV
+78 SLRGYV
-84 ITGQPVFLEPYE
+84 ITGIPAFLERFE
-96 AAEKRLGVAFDELR
+96 LAKELLGPAFDELFG
-110 TLVSDNPSQ
+110 LVTDNPSQ
-119 QQRANETQG
+119 QRRISEARE

-134 EYARETLERRK
+134 DFARDTIERRK
-145 ASGSTLEMLA
+145 AGPIDEKMIA
-155 AVSANA
+155 AIE
-161 DRNRSQMDLVLR
+161 RNKAQMDR
-173 EMRAFSSTEEDLRN
+173 IRAEMRGFNSTEEELRS
-187 VRTRAASEAS
+187 VRTRAATEAS
-197 NRLIWIGG
+197 RRLLWVGGG
-205 LLLSFVA
+205 LLVFVA
-212 GVLVLFT
+212 GLMVWFI

-229 FGAALQVARTRE
+229 FGATLAVAGARE
-241 EALKE
+241 EALQA
-246 SEGKLAEKLVAEQ
+246 SEGKLAERLEIEQ
-259 ESARNEAE
+259 KSLRDEAE

-291 GATLESEGEGE
+291 GATLEGEGEGEGE
-302 LAQLGMNLEVMGRA
+302 LGQLGKNLEVMGRA

-340 TTQQQSSAATESA
+340 TSQQQSSAASESA
-353 AAVVETVAT
+353 SAVVETVAT
-362 VDEVVQTAQQTAER
+362 VDEVVQTAQQTSER
-376 AKQVDAASQ
+376 ARQVDADSQ
-385 RSVEVSAA
+385 RSVEVAAA
-393 GREAVTLTIESMGRA
+393 GREAVASTIVSMGRA
-408 RDQVASIGERIL
+408 RDEVASIGERIL

-437 ELAEQSNLL
+437 EFAEQSNLL

-469 EIRGLAE
+469 EIRGLAD

-514 DLVRDAGSRIEQ
+514 DLVRTAGTRIDQ
-526 LAGTIA
+526 LAVTIA
-532 TTALTAQQIV
+532 ATALTAQQIV
-542 ETAQQQ
+542 EAAQQQ
-548 VTGVGQ
+548 VIGIGQ
-554 ISQATHAIRQA
+554 ISQATHSIRQA

-586 SVRLRDA
+586 SVRLREA

>member
-1 MEKEKSM
+1 M
-8 ARAPVSEQQ
+8 AGAVASEQQ
-17 ARVDAILW
+17 TRVDRILR

-33 PLALTA
+33 PLIVTA
-39 LVLFWQLRAASETT
+39 LVLFWEIRGANETT
-53 EWVDHTDQVIAK
+53 EWVDHTDIVIAK
-65 ASEVERL
+65 ASDVERML
-72 ILQKES
+72 IDKET
-78 SLRGFV
+78 SLRGYF
-84 ITGQPVFLEPYE
+84 ITGIPSFLEPFE
-96 AAEKRLGVAFDELR
+96 DADKRLDGAFQELD
-110 TLVSDNPSQ
+110 TLVADNPPQ
-119 QQRANETQG
+119 QHRLAEVRDLG
-128 LVRRWD
+128 RRWD
-134 EYARETLERRK
+134 EFAHVEIEQHKAGVLDERL
-145 ASGSTLEMLA
+145 SS
-155 AVSANA
+155 AVQHNKIV
-161 DRNRSQMDLVLR
+161 MDKIR
-173 EMRAFSSTEEDLRN
+173 ATMRAFTKIEEDLRT
-187 VRTRAASEAS
+187 VRTRTASDAS
-197 NRLIWIGG
+197 HHLIWVGG
-205 LLLSFVA
+205 VLLAVVA
-212 GVLVLFT
+212 GVLVFFT
-219 RRQLLSVSND
+219 RRQLFSVSSD
-229 FGAALQVARTRE
+229 FGAALAVARTRE
-241 EALKE
+241 DELRE
-246 SEGKLAEKLVAEQ
+246 SEGKLAEKLESEQ
-259 ESARNEAE
+259 TSLREEAE

-291 GATLESEGEGE
+291 GATLEREADGE
-302 LAQLGMNLEVMGRA
+302 LAQLGLNLEVMGRA

-340 TTQQQSSAATESA
+340 TTQQQSTAATESA

-362 VDEVVQTAQQTAER
+362 VDEVVQTSQQTAER
-376 AKQVDAASQ
+376 ARQVDAASQ

-393 GREAVTLTIESMGRA
+393 GREAVTATIESMGRA

-476 QSKRATTQVRGI
+476 QSKRATTQVRSI

-514 DLVRDAGSRIEQ
+514 DLVRDAGARIDQ

-548 VTGVGQ
+548 VTGIGQ

-586 SVRLRDA
+586 SVRLREA

>member
-1 MEKEKSM
+1 MKKETSM
-8 ARAPVSEQQ
+8 ARPAVSEQQ
-17 ARVDAILW
+17 MRVDAILR

-33 PLALTA
+33 PLILTA
-39 LVLFWQLRAASETT
+39 LVLFWQLRAAAETT
-53 EWVDHTDQVIAK
+53 EWVDHTDLAIAR
-65 ASEVERL
+65 ASDIERM
-72 ILQKES
+72 IIDKET
-78 SLRGFV
+78 SLRGYV
-84 ITGQPVFLEPYE
+84 ITGIPAFLEPFE
-96 AAEKRLGVAFDELR
+96 DAEKRLPGAFAELTDLVA
-110 TLVSDNPSQ
+110 DNPTQ
-119 QQRANETQG
+119 QHRLADARD
-128 LVRRWD
+128 LARRWD
-134 EYARETLERRK
+134 EFARDTMERRR
-145 ASGSTLEMLA
+145 SGAVDEKIVA
-155 AVSANA
+155 AVE
-161 DRNRSQMDLVLR
+161 RNKAQMDR
-173 EMRAFSSTEEDLRN
+173 IRTAMRAFNFTEEELRN

-197 NRLIWIGG
+197 RRLVWLGG
-205 LLLSFVA
+205 VLLAFVA
-212 GVLVLFT
+212 ALMVVFT

-229 FGAALQVARTRE
+229 FSAALAVAATRE
-241 EALKE
+241 EELRD
-246 SEGKLAEKLVAEQ
+246 SEGKLAQKLEAEQ
-259 ESARNEAE
+259 ASLRNEAE

-291 GATLESEGEGE
+291 SATLESVGDGEVG
-302 LAQLGMNLEVMGRA
+302 QLGSNLEVMGRA

-340 TTQQQSSAATESA
+340 TSQQQSSAATESA
-353 AAVVETVAT
+353 SAVVETVAT
-362 VDEVVQTAQQTAER
+362 VDQVVQTAQQTSER

-393 GREAVTLTIESMGRA
+393 GRDAVALTIESMGRA

-469 EIRGLAE
+469 EIRVLAE

-514 DLVRDAGSRIEQ
+514 DLVRDAGARIDQ
-526 LAGTIA
+526 LAVTIA

-548 VTGVGQ
+548 VAGVGQ

-586 SVRLRDA
+586 SVRLREA

>member
-1 MEKEKSM
+1 MFAS
-8 ARAPVSEQQ
+8 
-17 ARVDAILW
+17 
-25 QSIFLPLI
+25 
-33 PLALTA
+33 LALT
-39 LVLFWQLRAASETT
+39 T
-53 EWVDHTDQVIAK
+53 E
-65 ASEVERL
+65 
-72 ILQKES
+72 
-78 SLRGFV
+78 
-84 ITGQPVFLEPYE
+84 
-96 AAEKRLGVAFDELR
+96 
-110 TLVSDNPSQ
+110 
-119 QQRANETQG
+119 
-128 LVRRWD
+128 
-134 EYARETLERRK
+134 
-145 ASGSTLEMLA
+145 
-155 AVSANA
+155 
-161 DRNRSQMDLVLR
+161 RNKGQMDLITR
-173 EMRAFSSTEEDLRN
+173 ETRAFSATEESLRN
-187 VRTRAASEAS
+187 LRIRDASEAS
-197 NRLIWIGG
+197 RRLIWVGG
-205 LLLSFVA
+205 VLLAFVA
-212 GVLVLFT
+212 AVMVLFT
-219 RRQLLSVSND
+219 RRQLLSVSSD
-229 FGAALQVARTRE
+229 FGAALQVARSRE
-241 EALKE
+241 AAMQE
-246 SEGKLAEKLVAEQ
+246 SERKLAEKLVAEQ
-259 ESARNEAE
+259 QSLRDEAE

-302 LAQLGMNLEVMGRA
+302 LSQLGMNLEVMGRA

-362 VDEVVQTAQQTAER
+362 VDQVVQTAQQTAER

-393 GREAVTLTIESMGRA
+393 GREAVALTIESMGRA

-469 EIRGLAE
+469 EIRVLAE

-514 DLVRDAGSRIEQ
+514 DLVRDAGARIDQ

-532 TTALTAQQIV
+532 TAAVTAQQIV
-542 ETAQQQ
+542 EMAQQQ

>member
-1 MEKEKSM
+1 M
-8 ARAPVSEQQ
+8 AREPVSEQQ
-17 ARVDAILW
+17 AKVDTILR
-25 QSIFLPLI
+25 QSIFLPLL
-33 PLALTA
+33 PLILTA
-39 LVLFWQLRAASETT
+39 LVLFWQVRAASETT
-53 EWVDHTDQVIAK
+53 EWVDHSNLVITK

-72 ILQKES
+72 IVQKES

-84 ITGQPVFLEPYE
+84 ITGSPVFVESFD
-96 AAEKRLGVAFDELR
+96 AAEKRLDLAFDELR
-110 TLVSDNPSQ
+110 ALVGDNPQQ
-119 QQRANETQG
+119 QQRVTETQG

-134 EYARETLERRK
+134 EFARDTVQQRK
-145 ASGSTLEMLA
+145 ASGSSSPEMFASLA
-155 AVSANA
+155 LTTA
-161 DRNRSQMDLVLR
+161 RNKGQMDLITR
-173 EMRAFSSTEEDLRN
+173 ETRAFSATEESLRN
-187 VRTRAASEAS
+187 LRIRDAGEAS
-197 NRLIWIGG
+197 RRLIWVGG
-205 LLLSFVA
+205 VLLAFVA
-212 GVLVLFT
+212 AVMVLFT
-219 RRQLLSVSND
+219 RRQLLSVSSD
-229 FGAALQVARTRE
+229 FGAALQVARSRE
-241 EALKE
+241 AAMQE
-246 SEGKLAEKLVAEQ
+246 SERKLAEKLVAEQ
-259 ESARNEAE
+259 QSLRDEAE

-302 LAQLGMNLEVMGRA
+302 LSQLGMNLEVMGRA
-316 LRTMTLRIHE
+316 LRSMTLRIHE

-393 GREAVTLTIESMGRA
+393 GREAVALTIESMGRA

-469 EIRGLAE
+469 EIRVLAE

-514 DLVRDAGSRIEQ
+514 DLVRDAGARIDQ

-532 TTALTAQQIV
+532 TAAVTAQQIV

>member
-1 MEKEKSM
+1 MKKETTMS
-8 ARAPVSEQQ
+8 RERISDQQ
-17 ARVDAILW
+17 RKVDSILS
-25 QSIFLPLI
+25 QSTFLPIL
-33 PLALTA
+33 PLLLTA
-39 LVLFWQLRAASETT
+39 IVLFWQLRSAAETT
-53 EWVDHTDQVIAK
+53 DWVDHTDQVIGK
-65 ASEVERL
+65 ASDVERM
-72 ILQKES
+72 IIDKET
-78 SLRGFV
+78 SLRGYV
-84 ITGQPVFLEPYE
+84 ITGIPSFLEPFE
-96 AAEKRLGVAFDELR
+96 QAEKRLGGGFDEL
-110 TLVSDNPSQ
+110 TALVADNPSQ
-119 QQRANETQG
+119 QRR
-128 LVRRWD
+128 LVDAREMVHRWD
-134 EYARETLERRK
+134 GFARDTIEHRK
-145 ASGSTLEMLA
+145 AGGIDEKVVA
-155 AVSANA
+155 AVE
-161 DRNRSQMDLVLR
+161 RNKAQMDAIR
-173 EMRAFSSTEEDLRN
+173 AEMRAVAATEQDLRDE
-187 VRTRAASEAS
+187 RSHAASEAS
-197 NRLIWIGG
+197 RRLIWVGGG
-205 LLLSFVA
+205 LLALVA
-212 GVLVLFT
+212 ALMVWFT
-219 RRQLLSVSND
+219 RRQLLTVSSEFNEALSITMSR
-229 FGAALQVARTRE
+229 GEALQ
-241 EALKE
+241 E
-246 SEGKLAEKLVAEQ
+246 SEKKLAEKL
-259 ESARNEAE
+259 EAE
-267 QRERL
+267 RENVRLETTQRELLARVL
-272 TRAVRSYG
+272 RSYG
-280 VFIDRLARGEL
+280 VFIDALARGEL
-291 GATLESEGEGE
+291 NATLERQGDGEIN
-302 LAQLGMNLEVMGRA
+302 QLGTNLEVMGLA

-362 VDEVVQTAQQTAER
+362 VDQVVQTAQQTSER
-376 AKQVDAASQ
+376 ARQVDAASQ

-393 GREAVTLTIESMGRA
+393 GREAVALTIESMGRA

-469 EIRGLAE
+469 EIRVLAE

-514 DLVRDAGSRIEQ
+514 DLVRDAGARIEQ

-532 TTALTAQQIV
+532 ATALTAQQIV
-542 ETAQQQ
+542 ETAHQQ

-574 QTERAARDLNEL
+574 QTERAARDLNDL